1 VDSAFDGEE
10 GERMT
15 EIFQIDDARLQS
27 AVGIS
32 FVLFFKTFQ
41 QAEALEKQDAVPT

>member
-1 VDSAFDGEE
+1 
-10 GERMT
+10 MT
-15 EIFQIDDARLQS
+15 PGSMAP
-27 AVGIS
+27 AGVG